1 MQQSLHAAPQ
11 SARIMGRLNDT
22 VCIKCSPRFCNESV
36 CCSACCSVRFPNR
49 IQTRSLP
56 LAFKPPPSLFRFDR
70 LRRQPATLRFCT
82 SLGARAEWYE
92 FIEYARDVFLE
103 LDGVAV
109 SGSGGL
115 LIDRRCPEFLSERF

>member
-11 SARIMGRLNDT
+11 SERIMGRLDDT

-36 CCSACCSVRFPNR
+36 CRSACCSVCFPNR

-70 LRRQPATLRFCT
+70 LRRQPATLRFCA

-92 FIEYARDVFLE
+92 FIEYARNVFLE
-103 LDGVAV
+103 LNGIAV
-109 SGSGGL
+109 SGSGRL
-115 LIDRRCPEFLSERF
+115 LTNRRHPDFLSEH